1 MDETDDQERE
11 ALAQLMHEFPRLF
24 KGEQPA
30 NSYLSPGW
38 VALVRELLRDID
50 AMIGDEQDFRILQL
64 KEKFGTLRFYYQLD
78 GRKTINADLFL
89 PEGTKRI
96 QIPPHDVDELFV
108 KLRERVARA
117 EADSAHIC
125 ERCGAPGV
133 LERTGWWKVRCAAC
147 RDAQ

>member
-1 MDETDDQERE
+1 MDETNDQERE
-11 ALAQLMHEFPRLF
+11 ALAQLMHEFPRVF
-24 KGEQPA
+24 NGEQPA
-30 NSYLSPGW
+30 SSYLSPGW

-50 AMIGDEQDFRILQL
+50 ALIGDEQDFRILQL
-64 KEKFGTLRFYYQLD
+64 KEKFGTLRFYYQVD

-96 QIPPHDVDELFV
+96 QIPPQDVDERFV
-108 KLRERVARA
+108 KLRERVAKA

-133 LERTGWWKVRCAAC
+133 LEKAGWWKVRCAAC